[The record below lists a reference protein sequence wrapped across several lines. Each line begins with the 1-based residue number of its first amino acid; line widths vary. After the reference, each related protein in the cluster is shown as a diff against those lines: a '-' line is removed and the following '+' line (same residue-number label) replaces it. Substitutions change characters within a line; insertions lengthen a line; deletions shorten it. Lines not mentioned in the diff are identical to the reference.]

1 MELLCLSQ
9 GENENWPD
17 RLHLLDLDWQQ
28 LFFHRLRYERTV
40 DTALEII
47 SISVQFPHFTDKRC
61 ADSVYW
67 LLDIRGLIFM
77 GVKRNNSSPQ
87 RLSHNQSWRNT
98 VLDICFLKSCILF
111 EEENSSIFAKA
122 FCCRATGQTKGS
134 SQNKGTFLT
143 CYFFFSPNSSTE
155 FQTDGLRFLS
165 INWGDREDLRTEAC
179 HHCPECTEILTAL
192 AEKMS
197 KAGSEDKFQ
206 IGQTPNSL
214 CWNPKAW
221 RENWLLGGKQL
232 QK

>member
-47 SISVQFPHFTDKRC
+47 SISVQVPHFIDKRC

-143 CYFFFSPNSSTE
+143 CYFFFLQILPQSSRQMGYVSFLLTE
-155 FQTDGLRFLS
+155 ETEKTWGLKLVTTVLNVLKS
-165 INWGDREDLRTEAC
+165 
-179 HHCPECTEILTAL
+179 
-192 AEKMS
+192 
-197 KAGSEDKFQ
+197 
-206 IGQTPNSL
+206 
-214 CWNPKAW
+214 
-221 RENWLLGGKQL
+221 
-232 QK
+232 